1 MDNILE
7 LIDRQNVIIKGQSEI
22 INSLLLLLMNYMTVE
37 EVDNLDEIKKI
48 NELAKLKEGIE

>member
-7 LIDRQNVIIKGQSEI
+7 LIDRQNVIIKEQSEI

-37 EVDNLDEIKKI
+37 EVDNLDEVKKI
-48 NELAKLKEGIE
+48 NEIARLKEGIK

>member
-48 NELAKLKEGIE
+48 NELAKLKEGVE

>member
-48 NELAKLKEGIE
+48 NELARLKEGIE

>member
-7 LIDRQNVIIKGQSEI
+7 LIDRQNVIIKEQSGI

-37 EVDNLDEIKKI
+37 EVDNLDEVKKI
-48 NELAKLKEGIE
+48 NEIARLKEEIK

>member
-7 LIDRQNVIIKGQSEI
+7 LIDRQNVIIKEQSEI

-37 EVDNLDEIKKI
+37 EVDNLDEVKKI
-48 NELAKLKEGIE
+48 NEIARLKEEIK

>member
-37 EVDNLDEIKKI
+37 EVDNLDEVKKI
-48 NELAKLKEGIE
+48 NELARLKEGIE

>member
-37 EVDNLDEIKKI
+37 EVDNLEEIKKI

>member
-7 LIDRQNVIIKGQSEI
+7 LIDRQNVIIKEQSGI

-37 EVDNLDEIKKI
+37 EVDNLDEVKKI
-48 NELAKLKEGIE
+48 NEIARLKEGIK